1 MTDVNRVLIE
11 LHYLP
16 CLAYF
21 SVLHRCTEVVV
32 EKYDHYEKQTYRNRC
47 YIKGPH
53 QIETL
58 IIPVVRAGGKMRSR
72 EVRIDYGQ
80 KWVNNH
86 WRTIK
91 TAYGNAPFFEHY
103 GPDLHDALYLKPP
116 FLYDLNFALMTMC
129 LKWLR
134 FEPVLKEGDLYDQK
148 SESGLLDLR
157 GVINPKKED
166 GCNRFYKSIEY
177 QQVFGS
183 KFVPN
188 LSLIDLI
195 FNQGPGARDIIN
207 ASSNDEQ

>member
-1 MTDVNRVLIE
+1 MKTALVE

-21 SVLHRCTEVVV
+21 SALRSCPEIVV
-32 EKYDHYEKQTYRNRC
+32 EKYEHYEKQTYRNRC
-47 YIKGPH
+47 YIRGPH
-53 QIETL
+53 QVETL
-58 IIPVVRAGGKMRSR
+58 IIPVVRAGGKMRICD
-72 EVRIDYGQ
+72 VRIDYHQ
-80 KWVNNH
+80 KWLNNH

-91 TAYGNAPFFEHY
+91 TAYGNAPFYEHY
-103 GPDLHDALYLKPP
+103 SPDLHDVLFVKPQ
-116 FLYDLNFALMTMC
+116 FLHDLNLSLMTLC
-129 LKWLR
+129 LRWLKI
-134 FEPVLKEGDLYDQK
+134 EPVLKETDLYDQK
-148 SESGLLDLR
+148 PESGILDLR

-195 FNQGPGARDIIN
+195 FNQGPGAGDIIN
-207 ASSNDEQ
+207 ASAIDEQ